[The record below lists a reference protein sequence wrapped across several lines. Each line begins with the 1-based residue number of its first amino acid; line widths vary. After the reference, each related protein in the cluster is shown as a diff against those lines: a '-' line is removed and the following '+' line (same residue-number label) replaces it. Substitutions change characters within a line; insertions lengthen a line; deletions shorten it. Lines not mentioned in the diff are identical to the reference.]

1 MQMDAARATERA
13 APPAW
18 RVRLFP
24 SYADNARLI
33 AFVVA
38 VISTGLILLGV
49 GMRMAGPAE
58 LWSVS
63 LFVWFLCNFA
73 AEFLWLE
80 TESGEG
86 TDSMALTMNFAVILL
101 LPPFLA
107 LWVVSL
113 SVLLATRFIQK
124 RDGLRSFFGLGQMA
138 ITTALAAALF
148 HLANGGAIDIES
160 FQNVRSIFAMLLC
173 AAAYFFVN
181 TFLVTGAL
189 SLQNAVPFWD
199 SWRKN
204 YFFRN
209 NIISSIAL
217 FSFAPMAVL
226 AYLSIGYA
234 GLLLFF
240 LPLLIVKNQNRE
252 YLNMRRMMQER
263 VHSERMAERGKLAA
277 GIAHEMN
284 NYLAIMTGRVQLLA
298 ARAAKHGDE
307 KMRSDANVI
316 REQIE
321 HMAVMT
327 KGLMDFS
334 HRTIRPEPVDVN
346 RFLMRNIDM
355 LRAYPVLKGV
365 EMIPEL
371 SPETGMAD
379 LDQGQLGQVIVNLVK
394 NAAEA
399 IKDWEH
405 APDAPTITIRSYPV
419 KGNKVRIEVADNGPG
434 MPKAVQEK
442 IFDAFYT
449 TKKDGHGFGLATCT
463 TILGNHRG
471 KIWVESEVGKGTT
484 FILEIPRI
492 HPERVVQQQGASKSG
507 AASAAAA
514 AANSGAASAA
524 AAANSAGAAAATA
537 KAAPGSST
545 EPSPGAVRASDA
557 DPASPSPT
565 APDAGSSENPEAP
578 DRPEAA

>member
-1 MQMDAARATERA
+1 M
-13 APPAW
+13 
-18 RVRLFP
+18 RLE
-24 SYADNARLI
+24 
-33 AFVVA
+33 
-38 VISTGLILLGV
+38 
-49 GMRMAGPAE
+49 GPAE

-63 LFVWFLCNFA
+63 LFVWFLCNFL

-107 LWVVSL
+107 LWVVAL

-124 RDGLRSFFGLGQMA
+124 RDALRSFFGLGQMA
-138 ITTALAAALF
+138 ITTSLAAALF
-148 HLANGGAIDIES
+148 HLANRGAIDIDS
-160 FQNVRSIFAMLLC
+160 FSEVRSIFAMLLC
-173 AAAYFFVN
+173 ATAYFFVN
-181 TFLVTGAL
+181 TFLVTGAM
-189 SLQNAVPFWD
+189 SLQTRAPFWD
-199 SWRKN
+199 TFRKN

-226 AYLSIGYA
+226 AYLSIGYS

-263 VHSERMAERGKLAA
+263 VDREKMAERGKLAA
-277 GIAHEMN
+277 AIAHEMN

-298 ARAAKHGDE
+298 ARASKHGDE
-307 KMRSDANVI
+307 RMRTDANVV

-334 HRTIRPEPVDVN
+334 HRGVRPEPTDVN
-346 RFLMRNIDM
+346 RSLMRQVDM
-355 LRAYPVLKGV
+355 LRAYPVLRGV

-371 SPETGMAD
+371 SPETGIVD
-379 LDQGQLGQVIVNLVK
+379 LDQGQIGQVIVNLVK

-399 IKDWEH
+399 IKEWEH
-405 APDAPTITIRSYPV
+405 APVTPAITIRSYPV

-449 TKKDGHGFGLATCT
+449 TKKDGHGFGLATCM
-463 TILGNHRG
+463 TIMGNHRG
-471 KIWVESEVGKGTT
+471 KIWVESEVGQGTT
-484 FILEIPRI
+484 FILEMPRN
-492 HPERVVQQQGASKSG
+492 HPDTVRRQAP
-507 AASAAAA
+507 
-514 AANSGAASAA
+514 
-524 AAANSAGAAAATA
+524 A
-537 KAAPGSST
+537 KAANPAGSAAG
-545 EPSPGAVRASDA
+545 PQKSPNEVAPAVGGASVAPAVGETNAAPAGGASATSVASDSAAPPPPA
-557 DPASPSPT
+557 DARRTAGGSPASPS
-565 APDAGSSENPEAP
+565 APSEANDAENPEAP